1 MLLYITDSKKTKHA
15 VRVEGIESITFTN
28 NPAIITFNYL
38 NGSKKELHMV
48 EQDFKVPSDAYVVDK
63 LWAWVDS
70 GLSGKSKQLTS
81 FLGGK
86 AKVDF
91 VRVSE
96 TNLDHSENK
105 TYLRISKFHDSFV
118 EKKVIPVDDV
128 TGVLA
133 DGVDSIVITTKG
145 KDHRIVLVYEYNNI
159 YSSDANSEKSATN
172 IITNQLSEVI
182 SKAKKNSVST
192 YNPIE
197 FISFE
202 YEDENLA
209 AIVSTV
215 AADVAADT
223 DQVSTVNTKKLHDIS
238 LYGFDIWDTCSL
250 DMPFNSIQKTLTSS
264 GVRVFEDNIYDEY
277 HTIRNFVLNVDN
289 YGSTSSFIG
298 KLRVMSNK
306 LKTIFSEPNYFP
318 FVADDIYAYPY
329 ASPSFRSYDTSTNP
343 MPDNNITVVQQNFK
357 DSSGNFGSNTTFAD
371 VHPHSAYSTAPYFSF
386 DYYTNQNLKGTNKY
400 TGSWSPVHT
409 SIFYDSNVF
418 DGTESSASFFPT
430 VTALHNTSLGLD
442 KSVRFNWIDIQTGS
456 QNIALAMPDRN
467 LDNLPGHYM
476 LCKEDGVYKVRIS
489 LSHIAQAFYRVEDP
503 NFNNGN
509 PAWIAGA
516 LNAKTPEQ
524 DFNMYVACN
533 TYSATIHDPTNPN
546 QIIDPEGESTSVRQ
560 LSEKAKEILSNNGA
574 DEEDYVFI
582 QHANM
587 TTASKILV
595 HRNIMGP
602 FKAMPN
608 TGTISGY
615 AEFIIPAKKN
625 QTYFEL
631 DFVFQNNTHYSG
643 DNDNIG
649 GEAKVVINVD
659 KLKNDSD
666 NEVFK
671 GIWNRYRAVSLK
683 GIEDTRLGL
692 SDINE
697 FTGLTVEDSR
707 LGNEIVQ
714 GHHPLADYLY
724 HPYSGGT
731 NTGAFSYDT
740 KSFETTLSE
749 INPGAAY
756 NLSYMSIE
764 KISDLELT
772 ITDASA
778 GAVLSDN
785 VETVRGVVPLKGVER
800 IIETEETASEY
811 TASGY
816 TASGYTASGYYYS
829 GDGIGTGNL

>member
-15 VRVEGIESITFTN
+15 IRVEGIESIAFTN

-63 LWAWVDS
+63 LWAWVNS
-70 GLSGKSKQLTS
+70 GLSDKPKQLTS
-81 FLGGK
+81 FLGRK
-86 AKVDF
+86 AKVAS
-91 VRVSE
+91 VKIYE
-96 TNLDHSENK
+96 TNLDHSNNK
-105 TYLRISKFHDSFV
+105 TYLRISKFHDKFV
-118 EKKVIPVDDV
+118 EKKVIPIDDV

-133 DGVDSIVITTKG
+133 DGIDSVVITTKG

-159 YSSDANSEKSATN
+159 YSSDSNSKNSATN
-172 IITNQLSEVI
+172 IIANQLSEIV
-182 SKAKKNSVST
+182 SSTKKQTVSV

-202 YEDENLA
+202 YEDENLEA
-209 AIVSTV
+209 VVSTV
-215 AADVAADT
+215 AADT
-223 DQVSTVNTKKLHDIS
+223 NQVPTVNTNTKKLHDIS

-250 DMPFNSIQKTLTSS
+250 DMPFNSIEKTLPSS
-264 GVRVFEDNIYDEY
+264 GVRVFEDNIYSES
-277 HTIRNFVLNVDN
+277 HNIRNFVLNVDN
-289 YGSTSSFIG
+289 YNDFGHSSLIG

-306 LKTIFSEPNYFP
+306 LKTKGSQANYFP
-318 FVADDIYAYPY
+318 FVADHVNTHESTLHENYN
-329 ASPSFRSYDTSTNP
+329 SSTSA
-343 MPDNNITVVQQNFK
+343 MPDSNLAIVEQHFM
-357 DSSGNFGSNTTFAD
+357 DSSGNFGSNTTFAN
-371 VHPHSAYSTAPYFSF
+371 VHPHNDISTAPYFSF

-400 TGSWSPVHT
+400 TGSWSPAHT
-409 SIFYDSNVF
+409 SIFYNPNAIS
-418 DGTESSASFFPT
+418 DGT

-442 KSVRFNWIDIQTGS
+442 KSVRFNWISTETGLPS
-456 QNIALAMPDRN
+456 ISIDTPERN
-467 LDNLPGHYM
+467 LENLPGHYM

-489 LSHIAQAFYRVEDP
+489 LSHIAQAFYKAQDSS
-503 NFNNGN
+503 FNNGN

-516 LNAKTPEQ
+516 LSSTTPEQ

-533 TYSATIHDPTNPN
+533 TYSATIHNPTNPN
-546 QIIDPEGESTSVRQ
+546 LTIDPEGSSVSAKE
-560 LSEKAKEILSNNGA
+560 LSQKAKEILSNHGA

-582 QHANM
+582 QHPNM
-587 TTASKILV
+587 TIASKILV

-631 DFVFQNNTHYSG
+631 DFIFQNNTYYSG
-643 DNDNIG
+643 DQDDIR

-659 KLKNDSD
+659 KLKNNSD
-666 NEVFK
+666 NEVLK
-671 GIWNRYRAVSLK
+671 GIWNRYRAVSL
-683 GIEDTRLGL
+683 GSSGDYN
-692 SDINE
+692 D
-697 FTGLTVEDSR
+697 FTGLTVEDER
-707 LGNEIVQ
+707 LGYETIQ
-714 GHHPLADYLY
+714 GHHPLGDYLY

-731 NTGAFSYDT
+731 NTGAWAYDT
-740 KSFETTLSE
+740 KRFETTLNE

-764 KISDLELT
+764 KISDLDLDADLT
-772 ITDASA
+772 PIVDI
-778 GAVLSDN
+778 LSEN
-785 VETVRGVVPLKGVER
+785 VSTERGVVPLKGVVRE
-800 IIETEETASEY
+800 IPSQQVETP
-811 TASGY
+811 G
-816 TASGYTASGYYYS
+816 SGYYYS